1 MTFKES
7 THAYDTSPVS
17 ASRRE
22 TLKRI
27 AKIAGAA
34 IAAPYVIPARAA
46 EPLYVNTW
54 GGIWEEAAAANLF
67 APFTKETGIEI
78 KTVSPVSFAKL
89 AAQAKTGT
97 YEFDVTTL
105 GGGDIVRANDAGLI
119 EKIDDSVVDRSKLAP
134 DQVFQ
139 NGVASHAFS
148 TIIAWRKDK
157 YPNGGPQTWADF
169 WDTKKFP
176 GSRCLQSY
184 AARVLPL
191 ALLADG
197 VPKEQLYPMN
207 LDRAFAALDRLK
219 PNIRVWWTQG
229 QQSQQL
235 LRDGEIDAIGIWH
248 SRTLE
253 LIQQK
258 APVDF
263 TWNQGEIDR
272 AYWVVSKGS
281 PRAKAAWRF
290 INSAVQPERLAK
302 FCVQANYGP
311 LNPKSFEYIKQNDAR
326 FMPTFPANYKN
337 QFEQDVVKA
346 EPQLAELTKRFERWV
361 GR

>member
-1 MTFKES
+1 MNTAKQPES
-7 THAYDTSPVS
+7 DFAVDTS
-17 ASRRE
+17 RRNA
-22 TLKRI
+22 LKRI
-27 AKIAGAA
+27 VTLAGSA
-34 IAAPYVIPARAA
+34 IAAPYVITPARAA
-46 EPLYVNTW
+46 ETLYVNTW
-54 GGIWEEAAAANLF
+54 GGIWEEAAAAHLF
-67 APFTKETGIEI
+67 APFTKETGIQI

-89 AAQAKTGT
+89 AAQAKTGN

-119 EKIDDSVVDRSKLAP
+119 EKLDPTLDRTKMAP

-157 YPNGGPQTWADF
+157 YPNGGPQSWADF
-169 WDTKKFP
+169 WDLKKFP

-197 VPKEQLYPMN
+197 VPKDKLYPMD
-207 LDRAFAALDRLK
+207 LDRAFTSLDRIK

-235 LRDGEIDAIGIWH
+235 LRDGEVDAIGIWH
-248 SRTLE
+248 SRTIE

-258 APVDF
+258 QNVDF

-281 PRAKAAWRF
+281 PRAKLAWRF
-290 INSAVQPERLAK
+290 IQSVVQPDRLAR
-302 FCVQANYGP
+302 FCVAANYGP
-311 LNPKSFEYIKQNDAR
+311 LNPKAFEYIKEADAR
-326 FMPTFPANYKN
+326 LMPTFPANYKK
-337 QFEQDVVKA
+337 QFEQDVAKA
-346 EPQLAELTKRFERWV
+346 EPQLADATKRFERWV

>member
-1 MTFKES
+1 MKPT
-7 THAYDTSPVS
+7 DTVPAAPSVN

-22 TLKRI
+22 AIKRI
-27 AKIAGAA
+27 GAA
-34 IAAPYVIPARAA
+34 VGGVIAAPYVTTARAA
-46 EPLYVNTW
+46 EPLYINTW

-89 AAQAKTGT
+89 AAQARTGT
-97 YEFDVTTL
+97 YEFDITTL
-105 GGGDIVRANDAGLI
+105 GGGDIVRANNAGLL
-119 EKIDDSVVDRSKLAP
+119 EKLDESIVDRSRLAP

-139 NGVASHAFS
+139 NGAASHAFS

-157 YPNGGPQTWADF
+157 YPNGGPQSWTDF
-169 WDTKKFP
+169 WDLKRFP
-176 GSRCLQSY
+176 GSRCLQSH

-197 VPKEQLYPMN
+197 VPKDKLYPIDI
-207 LDRAFAALDRLK
+207 DRAFNALDRIK

-235 LRDGEIDAIGIWH
+235 LRDGEVDAIGIWH
-248 SRTLE
+248 SRTIE
-253 LIQQK
+253 LIKQNQK
-258 APVDF
+258 VDF
-263 TWNQGEIDR
+263 TWNQGQIDR
-272 AYWVVSKGS
+272 AYWVVSKGT

-290 INSAVQPERLAK
+290 IQSAMTPDRLAR

-311 LNPKSFEYIKQNDAR
+311 LNPKAFEHIAPAEAR
-326 FMPTFPANYKN
+326 FMPTFPANYQN

-346 EPQLAELTKRFERWV
+346 EPQLVELTKRFERWV